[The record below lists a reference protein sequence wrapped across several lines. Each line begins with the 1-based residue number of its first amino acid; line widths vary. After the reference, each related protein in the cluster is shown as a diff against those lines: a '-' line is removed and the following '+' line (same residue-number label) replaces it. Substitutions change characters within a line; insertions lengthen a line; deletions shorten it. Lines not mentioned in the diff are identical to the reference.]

1 MDQRSTAKLA
11 QATLKPGIL
20 VLLVGAAQL
29 SISTPPLAQPVADFY
44 RGKNVN
50 LMIGVNVGGSYDRD
64 ARLVARY
71 LGSHLPGN
79 PTVVPQNMIG
89 GGGMV
94 MANFLQTIAPRD
106 GTTIGMIPNTL
117 VVNQLVGMAAARYDM
132 GKFHWIGSIMPAAHS
147 AMVAW
152 HASGV
157 TSIADARHG
166 QVTAGASPK
175 GSFLY
180 AMPALLNEFLGT
192 KFKIV
197 TGYQGIASVYLA
209 MERGEV
215 DALGI
220 TWGEFKVEKS
230 DMVRDGKIR
239 ILVQSAPKAV
249 DLADVPTVDELAKDE
264 ADRGPMDFILS
275 GNALGRPLAAPPGT
289 PPQRVAALRAA
300 FEETMK
306 DPRFLHDVEA
316 SRTEFGP
323 IAGDTLQH
331 AVERIMTTPQQFI
344 ARARTVLE

>member
-1 MDQRSTAKLA
+1 MDLRSTPRPA
-11 QATLKPGIL
+11 QATRKLGIL
-20 VLLVGAAQL
+20 VLLLGAAK
-29 SISTPPLAQPVADFY
+29 LAIPTQAAAQSVADFY

-79 PTVVPQNMIG
+79 PTIVPQNMIG

-106 GTTIGMIPNTL
+106 GTSIGMIPNTL
-117 VVNQLVGMAAARYDM
+117 VVNQLVGMAVARYDM

-152 HASGV
+152 HGSGV
-157 TSIADARHG
+157 TSIADARRG

-197 TGYQGIASVYLA
+197 AGYQGIASVYLA

-249 DLADVPTVDELAKDE
+249 DLPDVPTVDELATDE
-264 ADRGPMDFILS
+264 ADRGPMDFLLS

-289 PPQRVAALRAA
+289 PPDRVAALRTA
-300 FEETMK
+300 FEDTMK

-323 IAGDTLQH
+323 IAGDTLQR
-331 AVERIMTTPQQFI
+331 AVERIMTTPPQFI